1 VPGGPTVIVGGGLS
15 GLACSRELRT
25 PSILIEAA
33 DRVGGLVRTELTQG
47 FLFDWAGHWLHLR
60 DPEIQRLVEERW
72 LCGNLLRVERRA
84 RIYSEGRWTE
94 FPYQHHLHG
103 LPSETI
109 RECLLGYVRATIG
122 EEGRGLRER
131 PLRNAAEF
139 IDRHLGEG
147 FARHFLTPYNE
158 KLYGVSCTEL
168 SPEWGGRFIPRPSLD
183 EVVRGALGLPQPAAG
198 YNTAFLYP
206 REGGIESLSR
216 AVARDATSQI
226 RLETRLVA
234 LDLVRHRARL
244 SSGEEIAYGALVYT
258 GPLST
263 IGALAGGPSAL
274 VAAAEKLRFVS
285 VTTVEIGADDTG
297 GERFQWAYFAEPR
310 YPFYRIGSPSE
321 VNPLLAPPGTR
332 SFAVEFSHRGPV
344 DPQALVEQAI
354 AALCEMGLVER
365 AGIRVARAR
374 TIPVAYVLF
383 DHDHAAARDEVIAQ
397 LRKHDVL
404 VAGRYGRWEYSSM
417 EDALLSGREA
427 ARALCG

>member
-1 VPGGPTVIVGGGLS
+1 VIVGGGLS

-33 DRVGGLVRTELTQG
+33 DRVGGLVRTDLTQG

-60 DPEIQRLVEERW
+60 DPQIQRLVEERW

-94 FPYQHHLHG
+94 FPYQHHLQG
-103 LPSETI
+103 LPAETI
-109 RECLLGYVRATIG
+109 RECLLGYVHATIG

-158 KLYGVSCTEL
+158 KLYGVPCTEL

-198 YNTAFLYP
+198 YNTTFVYP

-216 AVARDATSQI
+216 AVAREATSEI
-226 RLETRLVA
+226 RVGTRLVA
-234 LDLVRHRARL
+234 LDLPRHRARL

-258 GPLST
+258 APLST
-263 IGALAGGPSAL
+263 IGALVAAGAGSRAL

-285 VTTVEIGADDTG
+285 VTTVEIGADETG
-297 GERFQWAYFAEPR
+297 GERFQWAYFPEAR
-310 YPFYRIGSPSE
+310 FPFYRIGSPSE
-321 VNPLLAPPGTR
+321 VNPGLAPSGTR

-344 DPQALVEQAI
+344 DPAALVEQAI
-354 AALCEMGLVER
+354 GALCEMGLAGR

-383 DHDHAAARDEVIAQ
+383 DHHHATARDEAIAE